1 MTDASDGNASDGD
14 DDRIVMPPK
23 KSRRERRTELLKKT
37 EDADMER
44 VLGGDGFAGAEVRE
58 AARYADLMALK
69 PQTDGGASSD
79 DEDARASKKA
89 QKKQRK
95 KDKKEKKKQ
104 KAGRRE
110 GAITAAAFFDVT
122 PNDAA
127 APPAAAPAAR
137 GEAPSA
143 REAMEDKVQLLVARG
158 YDDAAIVALLERDG
172 YRATVDAAPAPAP
185 AGGFDV
191 RRGFSEAEVAAQ
203 LWRASEAARAREAP
217 RRPSPPR
224 RRRGDARRRSRSSS
238 RSSSRSRS
246 YDSRSR
252 SRSPAARAPHD
263 PRNPLDPIGARARS
277 EFRERAPDFA
287 GRLPH
292 WDHDA
297 YETEI
302 AREPSPERAL
312 DGDYEPPQPEWFS
325 RAGGV
330 YIKNP
335 RAWLNEPRERHDD
348 DRG

>member
-14 DDRIVMPPK
+14 DD
-23 KSRRERRTELLKKT
+23 
-37 EDADMER
+37 
-44 VLGGDGFAGAEVRE
+44 
-58 AARYADLMALK
+58 AAALK
-69 PQTDGGASSD
+69 PQADGGASSD

-95 KDKKEKKKQ
+95 KDKKEKKKK

-137 GEAPSA
+137 EAPSA

-172 YRATVDAAPAPAP
+172 YRATVDAEPAPGARA
-185 AGGFDV
+185 AGV
-191 RRGFSEAEVAAQ
+191 ARLLEAEVAAQ
-203 LWRASEAARAREAP
+203 LWRA
-217 RRPSPPR
+217 
-224 RRRGDARRRSRSSS
+224 
-238 RSSSRSRS
+238 
-246 YDSRSR
+246 
-252 SRSPAARAPHD
+252 PAARAPHD
-263 PRNPLDPIGARARS
+263 PRNPLDPIGARVRS

-287 GRLPH
+287 RRLPH
-292 WDHDA
+292 WDHGA
-297 YETEI
+297 CETEI

>member
-1 MTDASDGNASDGD
+1 MTDASENNASDGD
-14 DDRIVMPPK
+14 DD
-23 KSRRERRTELLKKT
+23 
-37 EDADMER
+37 
-44 VLGGDGFAGAEVRE
+44 
-58 AARYADLMALK
+58 AAALK
-69 PQTDGGASSD
+69 PQADGGASSD

-95 KDKKEKKKQ
+95 KDKKEKKKK

-137 GEAPSA
+137 EAPSA

-172 YRATVDAAPAPAP
+172 YRATVDAEPAPAP

-191 RRGFSEAEVAAQ
+191 ARLLEAEVAAQ
-203 LWRASEAARAREAP
+203 LWRASEAARARGAAAP
-217 RRPSPPR
+217 VAAAAPPR
-224 RRRGDARRRSRSSS
+224 RRPPPSRARARAGRGP
-238 RSSSRSRS
+238 S

-263 PRNPLDPIGARARS
+263 PRNPLDPIGARVRS